1 MKTLLSVAGLA
12 LLYTLFALSSCATQ
26 QDSGSSTAKPSA
38 STAAKPSASAE
49 TKTAPSAEKAQAKA
63 ETKGE
68 KKAEAKA
75 ETKGEAKAEGGEAKA
90 KAEKVKGDVG
100 LLDTD
105 KNYMILV
112 TKEGKLVTLDF
123 DQKTKATMLEEK
135 PAKMSDVGL
144 GSAADVEYVTKGE
157 KKVVTSLEF
166 KPAKGE

>member
-1 MKTLLSVAGLA
+1 MKTLFSVVGFA
-12 LLYTLFALSSCATQ
+12 LLYVIFALSSCATQ
-26 QDSGSSTAKPSA
+26 QESKTSSDKPAATAEAKPSA
-38 STAAKPSASAE
+38 P
-49 TKTAPSAEKAQAKA
+49 AEKAPAKAEAKA

-75 ETKGEAKAEGGEAKA
+75 ETKGEEAKA
-90 KAEKVKGDVG
+90 KAEKVKGDIG

-105 KNYMILV
+105 KNYLILV

-157 KKVVTSLEF
+157 KKIVTKMEF